1 MKNLLK
7 IAAFLA
13 AVSLSLSGC
22 ATMNYPT
29 AYKVEG
35 KEYAQFKELDDDRAL
50 KLVALIYNVQTE
62 TWEDGIARSVAL
74 EDYLA
79 LLAKRRSKYIKNS
92 GIFEAKY
99 DKVKLSAWKDED
111 LIKLFE
117 ALSPKADAYYMDAA
131 PELTE
136 VQNAQRIV
144 YLTAINAIDTEM
156 KKRRNTKSAIS
167 IAGQVLVSALSVA
180 LAMI

>member
-1 MKNLLK
+1 MV
-7 IAAFLA
+7 FSLA
-13 AVSLSLSGC
+13 ISGC
-22 ATMNYPT
+22 ATMNRPT

-35 KEYAQFKELDDDRAL
+35 KEYSQFKEMDDDRAL

-62 TWEDGIARSVAL
+62 TWEDGIARSIVL
-74 EDYLA
+74 EDYMT
-79 LLAKRRSKYIKNS
+79 LLAKRKSKYIKNS

-99 DKVKLSAWKDED
+99 EKVKLSAWKNED

-117 ALSPKADAYYMDAA
+117 TLSPKADAYYMDAA

-144 YLTAINAIDTEM
+144 YLTAVNAIDTEM
-156 KKRRNTKSAIS
+156 KKRRNTQGAIS
-167 IAGQVLVSALSVA
+167 IASQVLMSALSVA

>member
-1 MKNLLK
+1 MKNIIRIIMLVTV
-7 IAAFLA
+7 
-13 AVSLSLSGC
+13 VSFAISGC
-22 ATMNYPT
+22 VTMSRPT

-35 KEYAQFKELDDDRAL
+35 KEYTQFKEMDDDRAL

-62 TWEDGIARSVAL
+62 TWEDGIARSIAL
-74 EDYLA
+74 EDYMT
-79 LLAKRRSKYIKNS
+79 LLAKRKSKYIKNS

-99 DKVKLSAWKDED
+99 EKVKFTSWKNED

-117 ALSPKADAYYMDAA
+117 VLSPKADAYYMDAA

-136 VQNAQRIV
+136 IQNARRIV

-156 KKRRNTKSAIS
+156 KKRRNTQGAVS
-167 IAGQVLVSALSVA
+167 IASQILMTALSVA
-180 LAMI
+180 LSMI

>member
-1 MKNLLK
+1 MKNFIKLS
-7 IAAFLA
+7 AFFTI
-13 AVSLSLSGC
+13 VSIVVSGC

-50 KLVALIYNVQTE
+50 KLVALIYNVTPE
-62 TWEDGIARSVAL
+62 TWEDGIARSIAL
-74 EDYLA
+74 ENYLSI
-79 LLAKRRSKYIKNS
+79 LAKRKSKYINKS

-99 DKVKLSAWKDED
+99 EKVKLSTWKEED
-111 LIKLFE
+111 LVKLFE

-136 VQNAQRIV
+136 TQNAQRIV

-156 KKRRNTKSAIS
+156 KKRRNTQSAMS
-167 IAGQVLVSALSVA
+167 IAGQVLMTALSVA
-180 LAMI
+180 LSMI

>member
-1 MKNLLK
+1 MV
-7 IAAFLA
+7 FSST
-13 AVSLSLSGC
+13 VSGC
-22 ATMNYPT
+22 ATMNRPT

-35 KEYAQFKELDDDRAL
+35 KEYVQFKELDDDRAL

-62 TWEDGIARSVAL
+62 TWEDGIARSIAL
-74 EDYLA
+74 EDYMT
-79 LLAKRRSKYIKNS
+79 LLAKRKSKYIKNS

-99 DKVKLSAWKDED
+99 EKVKLTAWKDED

-117 ALSPKADAYYMDAA
+117 VLSPKADAYYMDAA

-144 YLTAINAIDTEM
+144 YLTAVNAIDTEM
-156 KKRRNTKSAIS
+156 KKRRNTQGAIS
-167 IAGQVLVSALSVA
+167 IASQVLMSALSVA

>member
-1 MKNLLK
+1 MKNLIIISL
-7 IAAFLA
+7 LVM
-13 AVSLSLSGC
+13 AVSLIISGC

-29 AYKVEG
+29 TYKVEG
-35 KEYAQFKELDDDRAL
+35 KEYTQFKELDDDRAL

-62 TWEDGIARSVAL
+62 TWEDGIARSIAL
-74 EDYLA
+74 EEYLTI
-79 LLAKRRSKYIKNS
+79 LGKRKSKYIKNS

-99 DKVKLSAWKDED
+99 EKIKLSAWKNED

-156 KKRRNTKSAIS
+156 KKRRNTQGAVS
-167 IAGQVLVSALSVA
+167 IAGQILMTALSVA
-180 LAMI
+180 LSMI